1 MKKIMP
7 VLLILCLTFPIF
19 AQEIMTVIDS
29 TSKEFYPLSKEE
41 LKTLAV
47 KVDSLQQANEI
58 KDELIGQFKIQIEN
72 YETLVVTDS
81 LILSYKDRQIK
92 TLNEINKLQKPKW
105 WEKYEKWAYYIF
117 GAGSIILGSWVAS
130 NVVGG

>member
-1 MKKIMP
+1 MKKII
-7 VLLILCLTFPIF
+7 LILLALCLVFPMV
-19 AQEIMTVIDS
+19 AQETVTAVDS
-29 TSKEFYPLSKEE
+29 TVKEFYPLSKEE

-72 YETLVVTDS
+72 YETLAVTDS
-81 LILSYKDRQIK
+81 LLLASKDKHIK
-92 TLNEINKLQKPKW
+92 TLEEINKLTKPKW

>member
-72 YETLVVTDS
+72 YETLVITDS

>member
-92 TLNEINKLQKPKW
+92 TLNEINKLQKQKW

>member
-72 YETLVVTDS
+72 YETLVITDS

-92 TLNEINKLQKPKW
+92 TLNEINKLQKPK
-105 WEKYEKWAYYIF
+105 
-117 GAGSIILGSWVAS
+117 
-130 NVVGG
+130 